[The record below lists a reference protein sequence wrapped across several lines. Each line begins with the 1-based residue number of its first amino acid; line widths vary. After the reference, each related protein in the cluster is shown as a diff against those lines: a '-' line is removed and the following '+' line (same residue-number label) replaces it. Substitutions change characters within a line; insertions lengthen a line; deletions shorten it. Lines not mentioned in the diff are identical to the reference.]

1 MGDRVLG
8 FADIGSCSALLGDG
22 IYVGYDGSGVLSFS
36 DNNNDQDRGMTFVDS
51 RNESS
56 CTIP

>member
-8 FADIGSCSALLGDG
+8 FADIGSHSALLGDG
-22 IYVGYDGSGVLSFS
+22 ICVGYDGSGELSSS
-36 DNNNDQDRGMTFVDS
+36 DNNNDQDHGMIFVDS
-51 RNESS
+51 RIESS